1 MNTAAPARRRNT
13 RFGMAASAVAVATAL
28 TAGFG
33 ATAATAAP
41 STQAAPTAVV
51 QTTAIAP
58 IESLA
63 VTGTSVLG
71 SFTGQLTNV
80 TATTVG
86 GVVTLT
92 GSITGT
98 ATDAA
103 GIVTPISDTFTT
115 TLQGLSA
122 NGACSILTLDLGPL
136 NLDLLGLVVDLSAI
150 DLDITAQRGPGNLL
164 GNLLCAVTGIF
175 DRGGPLQVVS
185 NLLNRLLG

>member
-1 MNTAAPARRRNT
+1 MNTAAPARRLRT
-13 RFGMAASAVAVATAL
+13 RFGMTASAVAVATAL

-33 ATAATAAP
+33 ASAATAAP
-41 STQAAPTAVV
+41 AAPTAVV
-51 QTTAIAP
+51 QTKAVAP

-63 VTGTSVLG
+63 VSGTSTLG
-71 SFTGQLTNV
+71 TITGELTDV
-80 TATTVG
+80 TASVVG

-92 GSITGT
+92 GTITGS

-103 GIVTPISDTFTT
+103 GVVTPISDTFTT
-115 TLQGLSA
+115 TLQGLSS

-150 DLDITAQRGPGNLL
+150 DLDITAERGPGNLL